1 MINRILIVED
11 QPIVCQWVMD
21 MVAEVFPKALIETAE
36 TIQQAQK
43 KLMQVPDLLMV
54 DLSLPDGQGHELI
67 SLMKQRYALLYCVVI
82 TAYADDSHLF
92 PALQAGADGYLLKDQ
107 DESEL
112 KQQLERIIE
121 GKPPLAPA
129 IADRLFEHFRSA
141 QEVSVESELT
151 PRERETLQL
160 IAKGYSVKESARKME
175 LSPHTVAGHIK
186 QIYKKL
192 QVTSRAQAAARAV
205 KLGIE

>member
-1 MINRILIVED
+1 MIHRILIVED
-11 QPIVCQWVMD
+11 QAIVCQWIFD
-21 MVAEVFPKALIETAE
+21 MVTEVFPKALIETAE

-43 KLMQVPDLLMV
+43 KFMLNPDLLLV
-54 DLSLPDGQGHELI
+54 DLNLPDGQGHELI
-67 SLMKQRYALLYCVVI
+67 TVMKQRYPSLYCVVI
-82 TAYADDSHLF
+82 TAYADDTYLF

-121 GKPPLAPA
+121 GKPPLSSV
-129 IADRLFEHFRSA
+129 IADRLFEHFRNV
-141 QEVSVESELT
+141 QEAPVESELS

-160 IAKGYSVKESARKME
+160 LAKGYSVKESARKMG
-175 LSPHTVAGHIK
+175 LSPHTVAGYIK

-192 QVTSRAQAAARAV
+192 QVTSRAQAAAKAV